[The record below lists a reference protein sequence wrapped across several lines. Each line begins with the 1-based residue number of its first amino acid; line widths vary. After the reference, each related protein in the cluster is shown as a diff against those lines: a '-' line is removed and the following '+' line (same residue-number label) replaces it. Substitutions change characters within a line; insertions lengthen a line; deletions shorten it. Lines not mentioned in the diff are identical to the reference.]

1 LNRNQR
7 QSKAQERILEKIQY
21 THREMY
27 SLGEALVKDY
37 IEKKED
43 RLYRG
48 KRTRTLKEEHRIIE
62 RNRG

>member
-1 LNRNQR
+1 
-7 QSKAQERILEKIQY
+7 
-21 THREMY
+21 MY

-37 IEKKED
+37 IEKKEN